1 MKKLKKLSSL
11 YLFLLF
17 FIFYFSSIFDRSFV
31 GLNIFGFRLGELVV
45 LLMFL
50 QSVLIIFFNKKIKA
64 FLKIEIFSTPILL
77 FKLILTTF
85 VISLIYH
92 NTNFLSAYTYKTS
105 SYIWMC
111 SLFFATYFLF
121 KNHFLDIQHIKNIRR
136 IVLTFSAIPFVH
148 YLFSSGYYPNF
159 IIDFF
164 NNHSDKFNFTKASDI
179 MIVLVMANLLFFNF
193 FKKTRLAF
201 IYFSM
206 TVPLL
211 LPLLLEMS
219 RGSFLGALSFL
230 FLVIIYNLR
239 FFIKNPMFSIL
250 IFAISSIFFIASTYR
265 ISGIEFNLS
274 QRDSIVVDTSISGNI
289 AKIAAKKDTRKA
301 FFSFYIQ
308 DGRLVSDDNTTNWR
322 LDIWQDVIE
331 DLTDKN
337 SLTQGYGYN
346 SIIPVMTDPT
356 APGRLGRDGLNENV
370 HSYIFN
376 IIARGGVY
384 QLILFFFFHLSIV
397 LIWRKRY
404 NNLDILL
411 FMIPV
416 FINSFTDMNMEGVQF
431 PFLYYFFLGLYFKI
445 YEHKNDLIN
454 HSY

>member
-1 MKKLKKLSSL
+1 MKNLKKLQL
-11 YLFLLF
+11 PYLILLF
-17 FIFYFSSIFDRSFV
+17 FIFFFSSIFDRSFI

-45 LLMFL
+45 ALLFL
-50 QSVLIIFFNKKIKA
+50 QSLLIFILNKKIVT
-64 FLKIEIFSTPILL
+64 FLKIEIFSSPILL
-77 FKLILTTF
+77 FKIIFTTF
-85 VISLIYH
+85 VISLIYF
-92 NTNFLSAYTYKTS
+92 NSNFFNLYIYKTS

-111 SLFFATYFLF
+111 SLFFVTYYLF
-121 KNHFLDIQHIKNIRR
+121 KNHYLDNQHIRR
-136 IVLTFSAIPFVH
+136 IFLSYSVIPIVH
-148 YLFSSGYYPNF
+148 YFFSTGYYPNF

-164 NNHSDKFNFTKASDI
+164 TNYSDKFTFTKASDI
-179 MIVLVMANLLFFNF
+179 MIVLVIANLLFLNLTKK
-193 FKKTRLAF
+193 FKLAV
-201 IYFSM
+201 IYFSI

-219 RGSFLGALSFL
+219 RGSFIGALAFL
-230 FLVIIYNLR
+230 FLVLIYNFR
-239 FFIKNPMFSIL
+239 FFIKNPMFSIM
-250 IFAISSIFFIASTYR
+250 IIVISSTFFIVSTYR

-274 QRDSIVVDTSISGNI
+274 QQDNVPIDTSISGNI
-289 AKIAAKKDTRKA
+289 AKIAAKKETRKA
-301 FFSFYIQ
+301 FLSFYIQ
-308 DGRLVSDDNTTNWR
+308 DGRLVSDDNTTDWR

-331 DLTDKN
+331 DLGDKN
-337 SLTQGYGYN
+337 SLSKGYGYN

-384 QLILFFFFHLSIV
+384 QLIIFFFFHLSII
-397 LIWRKRY
+397 LIWRKQY

-431 PFLYYFFLGLYFKI
+431 PFMYYFFLGLYFKI
-445 YEHKNDLIN
+445 YKHKIDLIN
-454 HSY
+454 HSF